1 MTSGLSMLDETLRGC
16 RVLDLSQ
23 YLPGPYATRL
33 LADLGADVIKIEPPG
48 GDPMRTFIFL
58 DDDGLSPLYKQVNAG
73 KTVVR
78 LDLKSESGRSRFTEL
93 VKVAD
98 VLLES
103 YRPGVM
109 ERLGF
114 SAAHLQ
120 ALNPRLVHCAL
131 SGFGQNGPDSQRA
144 GHDLT
149 YMALSGMLHHTG
161 TLETPVIPFPPVSDY
176 ASGQQAA
183 NLILAA
189 LLRRERQGD
198 GCCIDTSI
206 FETVLSWQ
214 SFGQAGVGRAGCSFE
229 PGRGLIT
236 GGMACYQIY
245 RTADEKFVVL
255 GALEDKF
262 WQAFCTAIE
271 RPQWIARQHEPMP
284 QAALIGELRALFITA
299 PRDNWM
305 ELLTGTDCCFEP
317 LLDPQE
323 VAGHPHVISR
333 QLLEPAQGAALPAE
347 IRFPAKVNGQTL
359 RPRQPLREVSVEAI
373 AADWLLEREPLG
385 LSFNR
390 L

>member
-1 MTSGLSMLDETLRGC
+1 MTSGQSMLDETLRGC

-58 DDDGLSPLYKQVNAG
+58 DDDGLSPLYKQINAG

-93 VKVAD
+93 VRIAD

-114 SAAHLQ
+114 SPAHLQ

-131 SGFGQNGPDSQRA
+131 SGFGQDGPAGQRA

-189 LLRRERQGD
+189 LLRRERQGE
-198 GCCIDTSI
+198 GCTIDSSI

-214 SFGQAGVGRAGCSFE
+214 SFGQAGVGRAGCSLE

-236 GGMACYQIY
+236 GGVACYQIY

-262 WQAFCTAIE
+262 WQAFCTAVAQ
-271 RPQWIARQHEPMP
+271 PQWIARQHEAMP
-284 QAALIGELRALFITA
+284 QTALISELRALFATA
-299 PRDNWM
+299 PRDAWVQR
-305 ELLTGTDCCFEP
+305 LAGTDCCFEP
-317 LLDPQE
+317 LLEPEE
-323 VAGHPHVISR
+323 VAGHAQVMSR
-333 QLLEPAQGAALPAE
+333 QMLEPAHGEALPAE
-347 IRFPAKVNGQTL
+347 FRFPAKINGRTS
-359 RPRQPLREVSVEAI
+359 RPRKPLREVSVEMV
-373 AADWLLEREPLG
+373 AADWLPGREQSACP
-385 LSFNR
+385 
-390 L
+390 